1 MMREEKIHELHM
13 RLSDK
18 LIQEAHAV
26 REKAGSDKLVNIEQE
41 IVDIR
46 RDINNELKKLKGTR
60 EKKILAAEG

>member
-1 MMREEKIHELHM
+1 MMSEEKIHELHM